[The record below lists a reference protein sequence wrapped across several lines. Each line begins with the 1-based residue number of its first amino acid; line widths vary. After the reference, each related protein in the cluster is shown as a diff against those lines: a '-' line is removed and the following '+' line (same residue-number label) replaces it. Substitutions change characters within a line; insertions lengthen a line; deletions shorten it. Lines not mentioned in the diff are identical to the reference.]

1 MSFRKKTRPEL
12 QQLLRDRNL
21 PVTGKKNVLV
31 HRLVD
36 DIIERQ
42 HPATNI
48 TPIIEM
54 QPPVANSTPNV
65 IEDDHSEDETVI
77 NMGRE
82 QNRINRR
89 EMDFERYAIQRERE
103 LFARER
109 ELMDRERR
117 LALKEPI
124 VPVQAPVRQTFSI
137 KEVADVFPTFDPV
150 NKVCNSAKQFV
161 QRIQNLQ
168 AVYEWPDKIL
178 LFASQLRLIGH
189 AKSWNDTLP
198 TD

>member
-65 IEDDHSEDETVI
+65 NEDDHSEDETVI

-89 EMDFERYAIQRERE
+89 EMDFERYAIQREKE

-109 ELMDRERR
+109 ELMNRE
-117 LALKEPI
+117 
-124 VPVQAPVRQTFSI
+124 
-137 KEVADVFPTFDPV
+137 
-150 NKVCNSAKQFV
+150 
-161 QRIQNLQ
+161 
-168 AVYEWPDKIL
+168 
-178 LFASQLRLIGH
+178 
-189 AKSWNDTLP
+189 
-198 TD
+198 